1 MPISGENSSK
11 SAESAGNSNKHTIPH
26 SPHLNIAPG
35 PGWGRRAIGVESGS
49 RINQK
54 KEGSGRGDGGG
65 LRSSG
70 KGRGGSATS

>member
-49 RINQK
+49 RISHK
-54 KEGSGRGDGGG
+54 KEGWGRGE
-65 LRSSG
+65 REE
-70 KGRGGSATS
+70 GRDEG